1 MIIARRSLKTS
12 EGGKDREVAID
23 IHAPEPARVDWIC
36 RYEIDW
42 PEGKVERHAGGIDS
56 VQALFHALQMIGAE
70 VNTSGRHRPGQLEWL
85 AKGRG
90 YGFPVPNNIRD
101 LLVGDDR

>member
-1 MIIARRSLKTS
+1 MIIARRSLKIS

-42 PEGKVERHAGGIDS
+42 PEGKVERHAGGTDPYK
-56 VQALFHALQMIGAE
+56 LFSRCPADDWSRGQYE
-70 VNTSGRHRPGQLEWL
+70 RRHRPGQLEWL

-101 LLVGDDR
+101 LLVSDDR

>member
-42 PEGKVERHAGGIDS
+42 PEGKVERHAGGTDS
-56 VQALFHALQMIGAE
+56 V
-70 VNTSGRHRPGQLEWL
+70 TSSFPCPADDWSRGQYER
-85 AKGRG
+85 AA
-90 YGFPVPNNIRD
+90 
-101 LLVGDDR
+101 